1 MAARDGLEN
10 REHLAS
16 SKPSKCELSSVK
28 LHPQTPIS
36 DSRVTC
42 PFIINTLSSKKVV
55 NIDKIV

>member
-1 MAARDGLEN
+1 MAARDGREN

-28 LHPQTPIS
+28 LHPQTLIS

-42 PFIINTLSSKKVV
+42 PFIIDTLSSKKSG
-55 NIDKIV
+55 KY

>member
-1 MAARDGLEN
+1 MAARDGREN

-28 LHPQTPIS
+28 LHQTLIS

-42 PFIINTLSSKKVV
+42 PFNINTLSSKKVV
-55 NIDKIV
+55 NIDKII